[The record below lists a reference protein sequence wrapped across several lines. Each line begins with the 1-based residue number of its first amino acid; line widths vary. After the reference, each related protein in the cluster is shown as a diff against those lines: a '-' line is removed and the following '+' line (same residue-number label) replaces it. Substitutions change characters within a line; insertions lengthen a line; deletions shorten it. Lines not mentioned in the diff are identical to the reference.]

1 MSLTEKELD
10 LLVEVQKLKRKMKKI
25 EKEKSYNQNKIS
37 KFIYFFFTLQNQGI
51 PVNEIYEKE
60 GVKFI
65 KTDRFHEIMNQ
76 NEENDPNN
84 EKITEEFSF
93 YSDDSFEY
101 EKINLN
107 I

>member
-1 MSLTEKELD
+1 
-10 LLVEVQKLKRKMKKI
+10 
-25 EKEKSYNQNKIS
+25 
-37 KFIYFFFTLQNQGI
+37 
-51 PVNEIYEKE
+51 
-60 GVKFI
+60 
-65 KTDRFHEIMNQ
+65 MNQ